1 MSEQNHPVPT
11 NPGIN
16 EGSLRVGLFCLAGAL
31 AVFLLYACGWA
42 EGSDDACLAWMK
54 SLRSEGLTHRI
65 MEISALGS
73 IPVLILI
80 GLVTVLYLYAR
91 GDQKTTRRIFF
102 IMVSAEVV
110 AYIVKHLVRR
120 IRPLEFMD
128 SFAAPTV
135 GTSQEAAQG
144 LLKTIEGGGEV
155 INAALL
161 VSFPSGHSMMSATIF
176 LCIAFL
182 LYNAAGGRGPR
193 LVLAATA
200 AGLIVAIGLSR
211 VYLGVHNPSDVLAGW
226 LGGIGWTLVW
236 FAFFAR
242 RDRLGDSASGHGGA

>member
-1 MSEQNHPVPT
+1 MSEQNSPEPEK
-11 NPGIN
+11 PGIN
-16 EGSLRVGLFCLAGAL
+16 EGNLHAGLFCLAGAL
-31 AVFLLYACGWA
+31 AVFLLYRFGWA
-42 EGSDDACLAWMK
+42 EGPDNACLAWMK

-80 GLVTVLYLYAR
+80 GLVTVLYLYVR

-110 AYIVKHLVRR
+110 AYTVKHLVRR

-128 SFAAPTV
+128 PFAAPTV
-135 GTSQEAAQG
+135 GTSQEAAQD
-144 LLKTIEGGGEV
+144 LLTTIKSGGE
-155 INAALL
+155 ITNTALL
-161 VSFPSGHSMMSATIF
+161 VSFPSGHGMMSATIF

-226 LGGIGWTLVW
+226 LGGIGWTLTW

-242 RDRLGDSASGHGGA
+242 RDHLGDSVTGHDGA

>member
-1 MSEQNHPVPT
+1 MSEQNEPAPAKL
-11 NPGIN
+11 GIN
-16 EGSLRVGLFCLAGAL
+16 EGNQRAGLFCLAGAL
-31 AVFLLYACGWA
+31 AIFLLYAFGWA
-42 EGSDDACLAWMK
+42 QGADDACLAWMK
-54 SLRSEGLTHRI
+54 SLRSDGLTHRI

-80 GLVTVLYLYAR
+80 GLVTVLYLYVR

-128 SFAAPTV
+128 SFAAPTI
-135 GTSQEAAQG
+135 GTSQEAAQDI
-144 LLKTIEGGGEV
+144 LKTIESGGEMT
-155 INAALL
+155 NTALL
-161 VSFPSGHSMMSATIF
+161 VSFPSGHGMMSATIF

-193 LVLAATA
+193 MVLAATA
-200 AGLIVAIGLSR
+200 VGLIVAIGLSR

-226 LGGIGWTLVW
+226 LGGTGWTLVW

-242 RDRLGDSASGHGGA
+242 RDRLGDSVAGHGSA

>member
-1 MSEQNHPVPT
+1 MSEQNHPVPA
-11 NPGIN
+11 NPWIN
-16 EGSLRVGLFCLAGAL
+16 GGGLRAGLFCLAGAL
-31 AVFLLYACGWA
+31 AVFLLYAFDWA
-42 EGSDDACLAWMK
+42 EGPDRACLAWMK
-54 SLRSEGLTHRI
+54 SLRSDGLTHRI

-80 GLVTVLYLYAR
+80 GLVTVLYLYVR

-120 IRPLEFMD
+120 IRPMAFID
-128 SFAAPTV
+128 DYAAPTV
-135 GTSQEAAQG
+135 GTDMQEVQEVV
-144 LLKTIEGGGEV
+144 KTLASGDEV
-155 INAALL
+155 TNTALL
-161 VSFPSGHSMMSATIF
+161 VSFPSGHGMMSATIF

-193 LVLAATA
+193 MVLAATA
-200 AGLIVAIGLSR
+200 VGLIVAIGLSR

-226 LGGIGWTLVW
+226 LGGTGWTLVW

-242 RDRLGDSASGHGGA
+242 RDRLGDSVAGHGSA

>member
-1 MSEQNHPVPT
+1 MSEQNEPAPAKL
-11 NPGIN
+11 GIN
-16 EGSLRVGLFCLAGAL
+16 EGNLRAGLFCLAGAL
-31 AVFLLYACGWA
+31 AVFLLYAFDWA
-42 EGSDDACLAWMK
+42 EGPDRACLAWMK
-54 SLRSEGLTHRI
+54 SLRSVGLTHRI

-73 IPVLILI
+73 IQVLILI
-80 GLVTVLYLYAR
+80 GLVTVLYLYVR

-120 IRPLEFMD
+120 TRPLEFMD
-128 SFAAPTV
+128 NYAALTV
-135 GTSQEAAQG
+135 GTNQEETLRFLQG
-144 LLKTIEGGGEV
+144 EMTKPS
-155 INAALL
+155 LL
-161 VSFPSGHSMMSATIF
+161 VSFPSGHGMMSATIF

-200 AGLIVAIGLSR
+200 VGLIVAIGLSR

-226 LGGIGWTLVW
+226 LGGTGWTLVW

-242 RDRLGDSASGHGGA
+242 RDRLGDSVAGHGSA